1 MPTFNVH
8 CKMTESYRGELEVE
22 ASSPHEAQEKAAQI
36 VEKFG
41 VSSDDWYVDSDFN
54 WDYKDTNFEVTEVR

>member
-1 MPTFNVH
+1 MPTYNVH
-8 CKMTESYRGELEVE
+8 CNMTENYRGELEVE
-22 ASSPHEAQEKAAQI
+22 ASSPREAQDKAEQI
-36 VEKFG
+36 VKKFG

>member
-1 MPTFNVH
+1 MPKYTVLCNLIEKF
-8 CKMTESYRGELEVE
+8 RGELEFE
-22 ASSPHEAQEKAAQI
+22 ASSPHEAQEKAEQI
-36 VEKFG
+36 VKKFG